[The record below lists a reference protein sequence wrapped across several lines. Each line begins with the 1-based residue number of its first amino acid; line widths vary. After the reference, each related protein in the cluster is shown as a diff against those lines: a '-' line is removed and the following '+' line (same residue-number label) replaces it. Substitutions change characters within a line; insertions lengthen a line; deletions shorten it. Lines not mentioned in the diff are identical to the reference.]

1 MSRGFLAGAGW
12 GTVVAGLG
20 LVVASQVT
28 DLGME
33 SERSAAVTGESAVT
47 APAVVEPAASPL
59 VQEPAVTLPA
69 ETMQVPDVPENTAPA
84 MPLPN
89 SDAEAKPDVPQ
100 QTASP
105 STVTPPAT
113 VGPEKM
119 GADTLGSDDLGD
131 VAANTPEVLPEAKT
145 ALDARP
151 EPVSG
156 LAPIVPSSENPAPNE
171 AAMAVAEAP
180 QPAAADVAP
189 ESGQSVVE
197 PSPEA
202 IPAPQTEPEQATGE
216 AGSSAMETA
225 VAPEI
230 KPDTAPA
237 ETEQPA
243 IKAPEAG
250 QPDVPVPEAVAPE
263 VEIVVMDPPASRPA
277 PGFTGVDGVTT
288 GRLPSIGAI
297 PATSQ
302 DPATAADIDL
312 PPIERF
318 ARKFENTSQKPL
330 FAILLR
336 DTGGP
341 DIDREALA
349 AIPFPVS
356 FVIDPTLPDAAVA
369 ADIYRAAGQEI
380 LILGS
385 GIPAGATASD
395 LAVSLEAMDKILP
408 EAVGVVDQEAD
419 GFQGNRTLA
428 TQVLALVADQGRGLI
443 SWDKGLNAAAQV
455 AQREGVRN
463 AVIFRSMDGADE
475 KSAVIRR
482 YLDRAAFKAAQDGRV
497 VVEGTTR
504 PETVKALLEWA
515 VEGRAA
521 TVAIAPATA
530 VMTSQ

>member
-1 MSRGFLAGAGW
+1 VSRGFLAGAGW

-28 DLGME
+28 DLGTE
-33 SERSAAVTGESAVT
+33 SGRSATANGETSVT
-47 APAVVEPAASPL
+47 APAVVEPTVAPL
-59 VQEPAVTLPA
+59 VEGPAVILPA
-69 ETMQVPDVPENTAPA
+69 ETTQVPDLPENTAPA

-89 SDAEAKPDVPQ
+89 SGAEAMPDVPQ

-105 STVTPPAT
+105 SMVTPPAT

-119 GADTLGSDDLGD
+119 GADNLGD
-131 VAANTPEVLPEAKT
+131 VAADTPEVLPEAKT
-145 ALDARP
+145 ALDARQ

-171 AAMAVAEAP
+171 GAMAGGEAP
-180 QPAAADVAP
+180 QPVLADVAP

-197 PSPEA
+197 PTPEA
-202 IPAPQTEPEQATGE
+202 IPAPALAKAQATGE

-237 ETEQPA
+237 GTEQPTVETP
-243 IKAPEAG
+243 KSG

-277 PGFTGVDGVTT
+277 PGFAGVDGVTT

-297 PATSQ
+297 PATAP
-302 DPATAADIDL
+302 DTATPAEFDL

-318 ARKFENTSQKPL
+318 ARKFENASQKPL

-356 FVIDPTLPDAAVA
+356 FVIDPTLPDAGVA
-369 ADIYRAAGQEI
+369 ASIYRAAGQEI
-380 LILGS
+380 LMLGS

-408 EAVGVVDQEAD
+408 EAVGVVDQEVD

-463 AVIFRSMDGADE
+463 AVIFRSMDSADE

-497 VVEGTTR
+497 VVEGQTR

-521 TVAIAPATA
+521 TVAFAPATA
-530 VMTSQ
+530 VMTSK